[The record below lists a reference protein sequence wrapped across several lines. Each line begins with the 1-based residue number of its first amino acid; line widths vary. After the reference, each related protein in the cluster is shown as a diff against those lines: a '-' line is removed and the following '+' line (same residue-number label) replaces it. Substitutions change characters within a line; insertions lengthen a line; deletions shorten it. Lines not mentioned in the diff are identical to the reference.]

1 VEALALLIRCLG
13 VYPPGTV
20 VEISNGEVGMVMAVN
35 PKNQLNPSI
44 MLYDPN
50 VPKKEALIVDLADE
64 PDLRVEK
71 SIRLAQLSK
80 EMYEYLSPRTR
91 ITYFVDPTL

>member
-1 VEALALLIRCLG
+1 M
-13 VYPPGTV
+13 
-20 VEISNGEVGMVMAVN
+20 SVN

-44 MLYDPN
+44 VLYDSG

-71 SIRLAQLSK
+71 SIRLAHLPQ
-80 EMYEYLSPRTR
+80 EIFEYLSPRAR
-91 ITYFVDPTL
+91 ITYFIDPNGA